1 MADSSSLIVLQGPKN
16 AGLNLEA
23 VQSLE
28 VPDLDHLGHHRCRE
42 VKLSIPSPLGLQ
54 VAERK
59 ERLHVEAAAAVAVG
73 FENLWL
79 LKRC

>member
-1 MADSSSLIVLQGPKN
+1 MADSNSLLQGPKN

-28 VPDLDHLGHHRCRE
+28 VPDLDHLGHHHCRE
-42 VKLSIPSPLGLQ
+42 VKLSIPSLLDLQ

-59 ERLHVEAAAAVAVG
+59 ERLHVEAAAVAVA
-73 FENLWL
+73 FENLRL